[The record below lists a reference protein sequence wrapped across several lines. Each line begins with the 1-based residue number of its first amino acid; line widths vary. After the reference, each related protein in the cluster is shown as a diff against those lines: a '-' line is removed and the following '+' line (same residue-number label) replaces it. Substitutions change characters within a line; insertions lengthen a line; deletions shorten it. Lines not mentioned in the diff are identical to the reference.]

1 MCVALFIF
9 CLFIYCFLFV
19 SFPIYILQLR
29 VIRAFR
35 STLED
40 LEERRS
46 VHSLHSLRSS
56 RSHPGLQLN
65 SGVGLYIGSRNLS
78 PLSAQYYHPQ
88 NSQHQ
93 GGSVPSTSTNL
104 ADISYID
111 EDPTNGVQQAIGN
124 GSGTTKNTSYNTDL
138 LKPVHETRI

>member
-1 MCVALFIF
+1 MCCVFFFVYLFIVSF
-9 CLFIYCFLFV
+9 RFV
-19 SFPIYILQLR
+19 SIYILQLR

-65 SGVGLYIGSRNLS
+65 SGVGLYIGGRNLS

-88 NSQHQ
+88 NLHQHQ
-93 GGSVPSTSTNL
+93 GGGVPSTSTNL

-111 EDPTNGVQQAIGN
+111 EDPTNNVQQAIGN
-124 GSGTTKNTSYNTDL
+124 GSGTSKNTSYNTDL
-138 LKPVHETRI
+138 PKAVHETRI